1 MNYLVDISSGDY
13 SSLADMEIIKS
24 KSELAEY
31 LHDESRLGGNAE
43 YLVFA
48 RTAAD
53 IQEVVNYCL
62 EHELVLTIQG
72 SRTGITGGSVPESG
86 MILNLEK
93 MNKITGI
100 RKDTEGNYYLR
111 CEPGLK
117 LVELREVLNNR
128 QYDTFEW
135 AADDKVV
142 WREFIRLGRHI
153 FPPDPTE
160 TSASLG
166 GMASCNA
173 SGARSY
179 KYGATRHWISQ
190 IKTINLQKLNV
201 WIKPSE
207 YQINL
212 PDEGVKNAAGYYLR
226 EDTRD
231 FDIYIGAEGTLA
243 VITELEIKLISRQA
257 HCWGVLQFF
266 DSESASIEFCEALR
280 LQEYKASAIEYFD
293 HNALILLRDNRQ
305 LWKSLPDL
313 QDSWKFAIYYEFEGD
328 NTELMESVVF
338 TAGDLAEEYGSGES
352 DCWFVD
358 TEAGIEQ
365 LKEFRHAV
373 PEAINKEL
381 DKIRKFDPRISKIS
395 TDLAL
400 PAGCL
405 SQILRLYRQAEEQG
419 WRIIVFG
426 HIGNDHLHTNILP
439 SDYESW
445 QAGKELVKGWAE
457 AAVKLGGSVSGE
469 HGIGKTKR
477 DLLKLMYG
485 DKGIA
490 FFQNIKQQFDP
501 QWILNRGNI
510 IERERIQGD

>member
-1 MNYLVDISSGDY
+1 
-13 SSLADMEIIKS
+13 MEIIKS
-24 KSELAEY
+24 KSKLAEY
-31 LHDESRLGGNAE
+31 LHDESRLSGNAE

-53 IQEVVNYCL
+53 IQEAVNYCL
-62 EHELVLTIQG
+62 EHQLVLTIQG

-100 RKDTEGNYYLR
+100 RKDTKGNYYLR

-117 LVELREVLNNR
+117 LVELREVLNKR
-128 QYDTFEW
+128 QYDTSIW
-135 AADDKVV
+135 VADDKVV
-142 WREFIRLGRHI
+142 WREFSRLGRYI

-160 TSASLG
+160 SSASLG

-179 KYGATRHWISQ
+179 KYGAMRQWISQ
-190 IKTINLQKLNV
+190 VKTINPQKPAQR
-201 WIKPSE
+201 IKPSE

-212 PDEGVKNAAGYYLR
+212 PDKDVKNAAGYYLR
-226 EDTRD
+226 EDSRD

-243 VITELEIKLISRQA
+243 VITELEIKLISKPA

-266 DSESASIEFCEALR
+266 ASESAAMDFCEGLK
-280 LQEYKASAIEYFD
+280 LLKYQASAIEYFD
-293 HNALILLRDNRQ
+293 HNALMLLRGNRQ
-305 LWKSLPDL
+305 LWQSLPDL
-313 QDSWKFAIYYEFEGD
+313 QDNWKFAVYYEFEGD
-328 NTELMESVVF
+328 DAEILENAVF
-338 TAGDLAEEYGSGES
+338 AAGDLAEEFGSQES

-358 TEAGIEQ
+358 TESGVEQ

-381 DKIRKFDPRISKIS
+381 DKIRMIDPRISKIS
-395 TDLAL
+395 TDLAV

-405 SQILRLYRQAEEQG
+405 GNILKLHRQAQEQG

-445 QAGKELVKGWAE
+445 LAGKELVKSWAE

-469 HGIGKTKR
+469 HGIGKIKR
-477 DLLKLMYG
+477 DLLELMYG
-485 DKGIA
+485 PEGLALFK
-490 FFQNIKQQFDP
+490 NIKLQFDP
-501 QWILNRGNI
+501 QWLLNRGNI
-510 IERERIQGD
+510 IERERVPGD